1 MIYSSGGGAAE
12 AKDLGALAA
21 LNQALAKLGGGSFL
35 LSNATG

>member
-21 LNQALAKLGGGSFL
+21 LNQALAPQAACDLRCSI
-35 LSNATG
+35 